1 MAVIVGKSAFV
12 VWSTFITP
20 YSLYII
26 FTNHTEPHGIKASFL
41 ALYLANDKT
50 QAYL

>member
-1 MAVIVGKSAFV
+1 MAVIVGKSASV
-12 VWSTFITP
+12 VWSTFISP

-26 FTNHTEPHGIKASFL
+26 FTNHGIKASFL